1 MNILLFAEALIN
13 RAGIER
19 MTVELAGL
27 LADEHDVSIVLIRS
41 YDSNQSPYKIDSSV
55 KVISL
60 NSKFSGLNIK
70 NIRAFRKIVKSINP
84 DVIISVA
91 VPMVRIVA
99 PAICGLG
106 IKHIAWEHFNLYA
119 GSRKGV
125 MWRLLSAR
133 LVDKTVVLTEADA
146 KDYQDRQ
153 APNIIAIPNFTSIG
167 KNEPSECENKILLA
181 VGRHDNQK
189 GFDMLIKAWAKVG
202 RSDWKLKIV
211 GNGKLKEKH
220 KALASD
226 LNVQESIIFVDSTD
240 NIAHEFQSASC
251 FILSSRFEGL
261 VLVLIEAKMMGL
273 PCISFDCPN
282 SPREIIRDGIDG
294 WLVENGNIDAL
305 AERITLTISAPHLL
319 PSYGQKARQDAF
331 ARYSPQAVKSMWS
344 NLLTQLVENHA

>member
-1 MNILLFAEALIN
+1 MKIILFAEALIN

-19 MTVELAGL
+19 MTVELAAL
-27 LADEHDVSIVLIRS
+27 LANDHDVSIILIRS
-41 YDSNQSPYKIDSSV
+41 FDPNKSPYKIDSRV
-55 KVISL
+55 NVISL
-60 NSKFSGLNIK
+60 DSKFSGLNIK
-70 NIRAFRKIVKSINP
+70 NIRAFRKIVKSLTP

-91 VPMVRIVA
+91 IPMVRVVA

-125 MWRLLSAR
+125 LWRLLSSR

-146 KDYQDRQ
+146 KDYHDRN

-167 KNEPSECENKILLA
+167 KNNPSKCENKILLA
-181 VGRHDNQK
+181 VGRHDEQK
-189 GFDMLIKAWAKVG
+189 GFDMLIKAWAKANVP
-202 RSDWKLKIV
+202 DWKLKIV
-211 GNGKLKEKH
+211 GNGKLKETNKT
-220 KALASD
+220 LAKN
-226 LNVQESIIFVDSTD
+226 LNIENSIIFIDSTD

-251 FILSSRFEGL
+251 FILSSRYEGL

-282 SPREIIRDGIDG
+282 SPREIINDGIDG
-294 WLVENGNIDAL
+294 WLVKNGNIDAL
-305 AERITLTISAPHLL
+305 AECITRTLSAPCLL

-331 ARYSPQAVKSMWS
+331 ARYSPQAVKSIWN
-344 NLLTQLVENHA
+344 NLLTQLVKSHA